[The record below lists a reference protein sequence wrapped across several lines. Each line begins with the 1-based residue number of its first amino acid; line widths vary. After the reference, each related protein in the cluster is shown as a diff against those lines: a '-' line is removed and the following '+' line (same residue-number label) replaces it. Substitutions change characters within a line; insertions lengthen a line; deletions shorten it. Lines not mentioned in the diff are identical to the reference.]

1 MPLFMGLRGYME
13 NGRRKVTGALFRL
26 GCIFLHP
33 FLHVVFEPPQNT
45 CPMDTHVQ
53 PSDEDLMLRVQRDDV
68 EAYRELYNRYKKRM
82 FAYILQIVR
91 DQEVAK
97 DVFQTVFSTVFAN
110 RDQFTYGTFRAWLF
124 TIAKRTAMRAWTAE
138 APSRAAAGMDEVY
151 DPIDED
157 DKTGHDVI
165 LSEALRSA
173 IEKLTPEFQE
183 ALRLRYYE
191 DLSFEEI
198 SEKMNT
204 TLSLAKVRVTR
215 AKQALRKLMV
225 PIAYEVTS

>member
-1 MPLFMGLRGYME
+1 MSLVCPD
-13 NGRRKVTGALFRL
+13 
-26 GCIFLHP
+26 CIFLHP
-33 FLHVVFEPPQNT
+33 FLHVVFEYQQNT
-45 CPMDTHVQ
+45 CQMDILDQ
-53 PSDEDLMLRVQRDDV
+53 LSDEELMLRVQRDDV

-138 APSRAAAGMDEVY
+138 APSRAAEGMSETF

-157 DKTGHDVI
+157 DRTGHDVV
-165 LSEALRSA
+165 LSEALHTA
-173 IEKLTPEFQE
+173 IGKLTPEFQE

-191 DLSFEEI
+191 DLSFEEV
-198 SEKMNT
+198 SEKLNI

-215 AKQALRKLMV
+215 AKQALRKLLI
-225 PIAYEVTS
+225 PIAYEVTSQ

>member
-1 MPLFMGLRGYME
+1 ME
-13 NGRRKVTGALFRL
+13 IRPEKVTGGQSGL
-26 GCIFLHP
+26 GCIFLSP
-33 FLHVVFEPPQNT
+33 FLHVVLESLQNT
-45 CPMDTHVQ
+45 YLMDIHEL
-53 PSDEDLMLRVQRDDV
+53 PSDEDLMHRVQRDDV

-124 TIAKRTAMRAWTAE
+124 TIAKRTAMRAWTEE
-138 APSRAAAGMDEVY
+138 APSRAAAGMDEAY

-165 LSEALRSA
+165 LSDALRTA

-183 ALRLRYYE
+183 ALQLRYYE

-198 SEKMNT
+198 SERMNT

-215 AKQALRKLMV
+215 AKQALRKLMI